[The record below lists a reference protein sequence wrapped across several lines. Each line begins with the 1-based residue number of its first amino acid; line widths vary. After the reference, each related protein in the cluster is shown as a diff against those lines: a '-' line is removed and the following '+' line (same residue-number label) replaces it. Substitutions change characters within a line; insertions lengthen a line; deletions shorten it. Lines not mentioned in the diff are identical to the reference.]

1 MGKYDFD
8 YIVIG
13 SGPAGLRIAE
23 NLANA
28 KKKVAIVE
36 KSALGGAKVNTRDL
50 PYKIALDF
58 ADTYRK
64 FMTSPAVS
72 GGSNHFNL
80 PTLSSQI
87 DSAIE
92 EATAKIRTNLKNKN
106 IKIIEGFAHFLDQNT
121 IAVGDNKITAVNF
134 VLATGSKLKVNEIA
148 GLDSVGYLTP
158 DNVFKVRRLPKY
170 IFVVGGGPTGVEIAE
185 FFANLGA
192 GVIIMERGSHLLP
205 REDEEI
211 GDLITEKFTK
221 NLGITVVTNAK
232 VLQITEDRMSKI
244 VVFMSGTGEK
254 MVRVD
259 SVALATG
266 SEPFLD
272 YSLENADV
280 DFKRSGIVVDKYFN
294 TTAKNIFAIGD
305 AIGGAD
311 SSTER
316 TIEEADT
323 LAENLLHRG
332 KTAAKYQNLI
342 RTIGTHPEIAT
353 IGLNELDALSRDL
366 NYKKSVTHLED
377 QEGFIKTLT
386 DRSGRFLGTT
396 IVSESATE
404 ALKLHKLL
412 QK

>member
-1 MGKYDFD
+1 MAKYDFD
-8 YIVIG
+8 YIIIG
-13 SGPAGLRIAE
+13 SGPAGLRAAE

-36 KSALGGAKVNTRDL
+36 KDSLGGARINTRDL

-58 ADTYRK
+58 ADTYHK

-72 GGSNHFNL
+72 GGANHFNL
-80 PTLSSQI
+80 PTLGAQI

-92 EATAKIRTNLKNKN
+92 KTTAKIRANLKAKN
-106 IKIIEGFAHFLDQNT
+106 IKLIEGFAHFLDQNT
-121 IAVGDNKITAVNF
+121 IAVGDDKFTATNF
-134 VLATGSKLKVNEIA
+134 ILATGAKLKVNEIA
-148 GLDSVGYLTP
+148 GLDSVNYMTP
-158 DNVFKVRRLPKY
+158 DNVFRVRRLPKY
-170 IFVVGGGPTGVEIAE
+170 VFVVGGGPTGVEIAE

-192 GVIIMERGSHLLP
+192 GVIIMERGPHLLP

-221 NLGITVVTNAK
+221 NLGITVITGAK
-232 VLQITEDRMSKI
+232 VLQITEDRMSKV

-259 SVALATG
+259 FIALATG

-272 YSLENADV
+272 YSLENANV
-280 DFKRSGIVVDKYFN
+280 DYKRSGVVVDKYFN

-305 AIGGAD
+305 AIGGTD

-316 TIEEADT
+316 AKEEADVLT
-323 LAENLLHRG
+323 ENLLHRG

-342 RTIGTHPEIAT
+342 RSINTHPEIAT
-353 IGLNELDALSRDL
+353 LGLNEFDALSRDL
-366 NYKKSVTHLED
+366 NYKKSITHLDD

-396 IVSESATE
+396 IVSKSATE